1 MGVLDQ
7 FYYQVC
13 SQYIGIKWDE
23 ARAFLRQQGNYQIS
37 RPIKKAINQPILS
50 KTPNEIWGMDT
61 TYMSY
66 LQVKTKK
73 NDDGIREP
81 REINPETGGVENVE
95 NKLTKNLNQF
105 NDDGTKGY
113 ILTTSTQTSSGKYND

>member
-1 MGVLDQ
+1 
-7 FYYQVC
+7 
-13 SQYIGIKWDE
+13 
-23 ARAFLRQQGNYQIS
+23 
-37 RPIKKAINQPILS
+37 
-50 KTPNEIWGMDT
+50 
-61 TYMSY
+61 MSY

-113 ILTTSTQTSSGKYND
+113 ILTTSTQTSSGRISKRNSKYND

>member
-1 MGVLDQ
+1 
-7 FYYQVC
+7 
-13 SQYIGIKWDE
+13 
-23 ARAFLRQQGNYQIS
+23 
-37 RPIKKAINQPILS
+37 
-50 KTPNEIWGMDT
+50 MDT

-105 NDDGTKGY
+105 NDDGTKG
-113 ILTTSTQTSSGKYND
+113 

>member
-1 MGVLDQ
+1 MKYGEW
-7 FYYQVC
+7 
-13 SQYIGIKWDE
+13 I
-23 ARAFLRQQGNYQIS
+23 LRIVN
-37 RPIKKAINQPILS
+37 
-50 KTPNEIWGMDT
+50 
-61 TYMSY
+61 

-81 REINPETGGVENVE
+81 REINPETGGVENVA

-105 NDDGTKGY
+105 DDDGTKGY

>member
-1 MGVLDQ
+1 
-7 FYYQVC
+7 
-13 SQYIGIKWDE
+13 
-23 ARAFLRQQGNYQIS
+23 
-37 RPIKKAINQPILS
+37 
-50 KTPNEIWGMDT
+50 MDT

-81 REINPETGGVENVE
+81 REINPETGGVENVD
-95 NKLTKNLNQF
+95 KLTKNLNQF
-105 NDDGTKGY
+105 DDDGTKGY